1 MCFRLRRHSHSVR
14 RYIFVI
20 EFKEKSLFLD
30 NLCMNVMKSLDF
42 PGICGIS
49 QKHKFLACYSVH
61 SQKNYYIM
69 RYLYISPHKITMIK
83 YTCGSTLLGSIVL
96 IHFSMFRKKLKTKVI
111 VFFSQ
116 SRTTTPYGA
125 FVETPASSTT
135 SSSSCW
141 RDFIEIRQRANL
153 REMRVSQC
161 PTVKSGGWILQL
173 SVLDKCSLTD
183 KPPRWRICRWRRY
196 KSQGYLD
203 IGRGG
208 PVRVSCLCS
217 APSAVRSRSRS
228 SARPS
233 RTPASPASASRWPRS
248 DCPCRRSAT
257 AMGKTATRTFRCLA
271 AQTDAS

>member
-1 MCFRLRRHSHSVR
+1 MCIRYSALEGFLLCRIKNHWSFQADILPCKVVTVVIICYIHISMCFRLRRHSHSVR

-20 EFKEKSLFLD
+20 KFKEKSLFLD

-135 SSSSCW
+135 SSSSC
-141 RDFIEIRQRANL
+141 
-153 REMRVSQC
+153 
-161 PTVKSGGWILQL
+161 
-173 SVLDKCSLTD
+173 
-183 KPPRWRICRWRRY
+183 
-196 KSQGYLD
+196 
-203 IGRGG
+203 
-208 PVRVSCLCS
+208 
-217 APSAVRSRSRS
+217 
-228 SARPS
+228 
-233 RTPASPASASRWPRS
+233 
-248 DCPCRRSAT
+248 
-257 AMGKTATRTFRCLA
+257 
-271 AQTDAS
+271 